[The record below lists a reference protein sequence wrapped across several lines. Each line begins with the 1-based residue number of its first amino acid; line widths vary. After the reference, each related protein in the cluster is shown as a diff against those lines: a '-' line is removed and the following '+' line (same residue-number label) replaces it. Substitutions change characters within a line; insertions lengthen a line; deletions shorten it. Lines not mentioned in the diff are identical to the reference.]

1 MKGARSLVRADSKA
15 LDGKTRRAFRFQE
28 RTLSNGLRVLLVP
41 RPGLHQAAV
50 SMFLRTGARY
60 EAKAD
65 NGLSHFLEHMLFRGS
80 GPLKTAH
87 EVALAFERLGETLYA
102 ATATDHGLMSVALP
116 AESLPSAIGLLGQVV
131 KKPVFSA
138 IEVERRIVHEE
149 ILEDLDDDGRPID
162 ADNIAR
168 ELLFGDHPL
177 GRPITGPPEH
187 LAGFDIARLRSHLKR
202 HYTANNA
209 VVAVSGAFDEDTIV
223 DALEEAF
230 GSLAKGKRLA
240 PEPAPAIDPKARP
253 RVSFVESDGSQTD
266 LRVAFRA
273 PGDHHPREAATEM
286 LLRVLDDGMS
296 TRLYERICDRLGL
309 CYTVSAGFEAFEDS
323 GVFDLAA
330 ETQHGRVA
338 EVTEQM
344 LEVCADMAA
353 HGPTQAEL
361 DKAKARAA
369 WGIRALLDSP
379 GDLADFY
386 GLAALAEVARTPADR
401 ADQLLAI
408 TREDVRAAAEEV
420 FHPSH
425 LVAVAVGLLP
435 KKIER
440 TWEKLVTSFGK

>member
-1 MKGARSLVRADSKA
+1 VKSGLSLS
-15 LDGKTRRAFRFQE
+15 LDTKTRRAFRFDE
-28 RTLSNGLRVLLVP
+28 RTLSNGLRVLLIP

-50 SMFLRTGARY
+50 SLFLRTGSRY
-60 EAKAD
+60 ESKID

-80 GPLKTAH
+80 GALKTAH
-87 EVALAFERLGETLYA
+87 DVALAFERLGETLYA

-116 AESLPSAIGLLGQVV
+116 AESLAPAIELLGQVV

-149 ILEDLDDDGRPID
+149 ILEDLDDDGRDID

-168 ELLFGDHPL
+168 ALLFGDHPL
-177 GRPITGPPEH
+177 GRPITGPPHH
-187 LAGFDIARLRSHLKR
+187 LEAFDIPRLRGHLKR

-209 VVAVSGAFDEDTIV
+209 VVAVSGAFDEAAILSS
-223 DALEEAF
+223 LEAAF
-230 GSLAKGKRLA
+230 GSLPKGKRLVPEAA
-240 PEPAPAIDPKARP
+240 PSVAADARP

-309 CYTVSAGFEAFEDS
+309 CYTVSAGFEAYEDS
-323 GVFDLAA
+323 GVFDFAA
-330 ETQHGRVA
+330 ETQHGRVT

-344 LEVCADMAA
+344 LTVCAELVA
-353 HGPTQAEL
+353 HGPTASEL
-361 DKAKARAA
+361 DKAKSRAA

-386 GLAALAEVARTPADR
+386 GLATLAEVARTPAER
-401 ADQLLAI
+401 ADQLLSVTA
-408 TREDVRAAAEEV
+408 EDVRAAAEDL
-420 FHPSH
+420 FQPAH

-435 KKIER
+435 KKVER
-440 TWEKLVTSFGK
+440 SWEKLVTSFGR

>member
-1 MKGARSLVRADSKA
+1 VKVPRSLSPSLDSKS
-15 LDGKTRRAFRFQE
+15 RRAFRFEE
-28 RTLSNGLRVLLVP
+28 RTLGNGLRVLLIP

-50 SMFLRTGARY
+50 SMFLRTGSRY
-60 EAKAD
+60 ESKAD
-65 NGLSHFLEHMLFRGS
+65 NGLSHFLEHMLVRGS

-116 AESLPSAIGLLGQVV
+116 AESLPTAIGLLGQVV

-149 ILEDLDDDGRPID
+149 ILEDLDDDGRDIN

-168 ELLFGDHPL
+168 ALLFGDHPL

-187 LAGFDIARLRSHLKR
+187 LEGFDVARLRGHLKR

-209 VVAVSGAFDEDTIV
+209 VVAVSGAFDERTIL
-223 DALEEAF
+223 DALEGAF
-230 GSLAKGKRLA
+230 GSLAKGKRLV
-240 PEPAPAIDPKARP
+240 PEAAPAVEVGARP

-309 CYTVSAGFEAFEDS
+309 CYTVSAGFEAYEDA
-323 GVFDLAA
+323 GVFDFAA
-330 ETQHGRVA
+330 ETQHGRVT

-344 LEVCADMAA
+344 LNVCAELAA
-353 HGPTQAEL
+353 HGPTAAEL
-361 DKAKARAA
+361 DKAKSRAA

-386 GLAALAEVARTPADR
+386 GLATLAEVARTPAER
-401 ADQLLAI
+401 ADQLLSVSA
-408 TREDVRAAAEEV
+408 EEVRAAAEEV
-420 FHPSH
+420 FQPSQ
-425 LVAVAVGLLP
+425 LAAVAVGLLP
-435 KKIER
+435 KKVER
-440 TWEKLVTSFGK
+440 SWEKLVGSFGR